1 MGKNC
6 RFYADIMAMN
16 EEVTGSCNLVVVKFP
31 NGETTRFVV
40 DCGLFQEREY
50 EELNHVLPF
59 YPEHIDFCL
68 VTHVHVDHV
77 ARLPYMVKEGFFN
90 PIYATE
96 TTSKLL
102 PLALS
107 DSFKVLNHV
116 SKRKNKK
123 CLYSEIDVDRTLSLV
138 RPCEFDET
146 IDVHP
151 NIKVTFF
158 SNGHIVGAAL
168 ILVQISYCGYEDINL
183 LFTGDYNN
191 KNQFFD
197 VKPLSKWVLELPLTV
212 IQESTYGDMD
222 SSEIQECFKEN
233 VEKCLNN
240 HGTVVALVFSLG
252 RAQEILYVLKCMQ
265 EKGELSFEIPIYFDG
280 KLAIRYTNL
289 YIKGDLEIKEEMSDF
304 LPKNL
309 IFVDKANRGDVLE
322 DKKTKI
328 IVTTSGMG

>member
-50 EELNHVLPF
+50 EELNQVLPF

-77 ARLPYMVKEGFFN
+77 ARLPYMVKEGFYN

-123 CLYSEIDVDRTLSLV
+123 CLYSEMDVDRTLSRV
-138 RPCEFDET
+138 KPCEFDET

-158 SNGHIVGAAL
+158 YNGHIVGAAL
-168 ILVQISYCGYEDINL
+168 ILVQIS
-183 LFTGDYNN
+183 
-191 KNQFFD
+191 
-197 VKPLSKWVLELPLTV
+197 
-212 IQESTYGDMD
+212 
-222 SSEIQECFKEN
+222 
-233 VEKCLNN
+233 
-240 HGTVVALVFSLG
+240 
-252 RAQEILYVLKCMQ
+252 
-265 EKGELSFEIPIYFDG
+265 
-280 KLAIRYTNL
+280 
-289 YIKGDLEIKEEMSDF
+289 
-304 LPKNL
+304 
-309 IFVDKANRGDVLE
+309 
-322 DKKTKI
+322 
-328 IVTTSGMG
+328 